1 MPLYELIVMAKCGPA
16 KSTANLARNV
26 STSIFQAGGNVR
38 EVKILGDRY
47 EHRHMQSYHKTT
59 SMQRY
64 KSIWSGEISADTVR
78 REHRMQRAGN

>member
-47 EHRHMQSYHKTT
+47 
-59 SMQRY
+59 
-64 KSIWSGEISADTVR
+64 
-78 REHRMQRAGN
+78 